1 MIADKKILEQAVACE
16 VCTKEVPLSAA
27 KTAEGID
34 YVMYFCGLE
43 CLEAWQE
50 QKAEREKEDAAERD

>member
-1 MIADKKILEQAVACE
+1 MVADKKISEQAVPCE
-16 VCTKEVPLSAA
+16 VCMKEVPLSAA

-43 CLEAWQE
+43 CHEAWQ
-50 QKAEREKEDAAERD
+50 KRRAEREKEGAAERD